1 VRSGLLLMPHIR
13 DVFEMTVSYL
23 CTKGAAS
30 GAAAVASG
38 APPPAQQQQQL
49 RDEAVLLHKALVNLD
64 ADSVWL
70 DLVVRRSTR
79 KQACCKLSCD
89 SVRLDLVVRGST
101 CHAKCGFKKS
111 CLFKV
116 LCTSMH

>member
-1 VRSGLLLMPHIR
+1 MPHIR

-30 GAAAVASG
+30 GAAAGAGVDAAAAAAVASG
-38 APPPAQQQQQL
+38 TPPPAQQQQHL

-70 DLVVRRSTR
+70 DLVVRGSTR
-79 KQACCKLSCD
+79 
-89 SVRLDLVVRGST
+89 
-101 CHAKCGFKKS
+101 HAKCGFKKS
-111 CLFKV
+111 CLFKI